1 MLGAGSSRAV
11 RRCRKGR
18 ITKLSEVVIGEL
30 IPTLVADA
38 NRYLLGLWRNANRLC
53 CGSKEYKKEVSPG
66 GVTVNMTNSVLSFF
80 VIASITWFSPT
91 VVGLILLS
99 RRKKRIAVVPPR
111 NL

>member
-1 MLGAGSSRAV
+1 MLTDICWGYGATLIGFAAE
-11 RRCRKGR
+11 
-18 ITKLSEVVIGEL
+18 TKN
-30 IPTLVADA
+30 T
-38 NRYLLGLWRNANRLC
+38 N
-53 CGSKEYKKEVSPG
+53 KEVSPG